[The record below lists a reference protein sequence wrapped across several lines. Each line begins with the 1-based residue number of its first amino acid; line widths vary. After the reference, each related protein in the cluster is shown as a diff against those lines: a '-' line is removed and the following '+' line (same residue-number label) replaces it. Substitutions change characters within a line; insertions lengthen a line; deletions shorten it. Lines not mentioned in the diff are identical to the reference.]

1 MFPCCSSRLFLV
13 VLCVDFWFLTESL
26 GLALLERVIN
36 KARKTQKAAGGEA
49 FLLSCRPI
57 TWQPGNMPAG
67 LVRKPW
73 ACITSRWRP
82 PVWSGAMPTKLIRNR
97 IFFFHG
103 VEENL
108 IPFQLWRDPLGFW
121 AEMRLRS
128 KYLVLAESSAQF
140 GFKLLVITD
149 FQLQIA
155 HRFLVL
161 PQGRFLCSYANHC
174 FRIADWFSDPTLR
187 NLEPQLWKCKFAM
200 LPALSHILSSLY
212 DTRCGD

>member
-1 MFPCCSSRLFLV
+1 
-13 VLCVDFWFLTESL
+13 
-26 GLALLERVIN
+26 
-36 KARKTQKAAGGEA
+36 
-49 FLLSCRPI
+49 
-57 TWQPGNMPAG
+57 MPAG

-73 ACITSRWRP
+73 ACSISRRRP
-82 PVWSGAMPTKLIRNR
+82 LVWSGAMPTKLIWNKF
-97 IFFFHG
+97 FFFHG

-161 PQGRFLCSYANHC
+161 PQGRFLCTYANPC
-174 FRIADWFSDPTLR
+174 FRIFGSYSRESGATALEVRVCDVACFKPYFIFSLWYSVWWLAGGLHPPGISNDFSPTKKKNVKKWF
-187 NLEPQLWKCKFAM
+187 WK
-200 LPALSHILSSLY
+200 HSL
-212 DTRCGD
+212 CACM